1 MTDLSNY
8 IDDYFQNA
16 LNETDKKAFEQ
27 RCATDQQF
35 AEEVAGYIMARQ
47 AVRDTLLTQKKQQW
61 STSET
66 IIATNVPSKTPLRS
80 LFVRKLMPYALAA
93 CLLFAVI
100 LTYFNSNNNPQQI
113 ANTYLKE
120 HIAQISITA
129 SGENDSLAI
138 ASTAYNV
145 KDYGKALTYFL
156 ALHNSHPTEDK
167 YLKYSGFVYLMT
179 KDYDN
184 AVQQFT
190 ELAGIQ
196 GLRSNPGRFLEAV
209 TLILRNKEGDKAAA
223 KLLLQEVADEK
234 TKDSA
239 DAIELLKGL

>member
-16 LNETDKKAFEQ
+16 LNEDEKKAFEQ

-35 AEEVAGYIMARQ
+35 AEEVADYIMARQ
-47 AVRDTLLTQKKQQW
+47 GVRDTLLSHKQQQW
-61 STSET
+61 TAPET
-66 IIATNVPSKTPLRS
+66 IFATNVPSKTPLRS

-93 CLLFAVI
+93 CLLIAVV
-100 LTYFNSNNNPQQI
+100 LTYFSSNNNPQQI
-113 ANTYLKE
+113 ADNYVKE
-120 HIAQISITA
+120 NLTQISITA
-129 SGENDSLAI
+129 SDENDSLAI
-138 ASTAYNV
+138 ASNAYNV
-145 KDYGKALTYFL
+145 KDYSKALTYFL

-190 ELAGIQ
+190 ELAAIQ
-196 GLRSNPGRFLEAV
+196 GLKSNPGRFLEAV

-239 DAIELLKGL
+239 DASELLKGL